1 MESNEQNK
9 LTNKQ
14 KQTHR
19 EQTDSCQRGAALL
32 SWVNKL
38 KGLSKKKRKTLIDT
52 DNSMVITIGKGGWEG
67 RREEEVKGK
76 NKREVNSDGRRI
88 DLGW

>member
-38 KGLSKKKRKTLIDT
+38 KGLRKKKKKTLIDT
-52 DNSMVITIGKGGWEG
+52 DNSMVITTGKARWEEGKGGLNG
-67 RREEEVKGK
+67 
-76 NKREVNSDGRRI
+76 DGRR
-88 DLGW
+88 LGLGR